1 MPRGNTVSVLH
12 TLYRGT
18 LVARVR
24 YRQWDRPCATTMLVC
39 LPPDAARTA
48 GTVRRELRARLAGR
62 VHLVG
67 AVLDAAHFPV
77 WRRPDRIERPLLLAG
92 RDVPPGPMLGFCAGG
107 PIGLL
112 DLATTGQRLLPLAVA
127 TYTDWVQATAGAPA
141 ARPWWLFL
149 DRHISDPDRYPLSL
163 AAHEFAAQPQ
173 IAAMLHHD
181 AIAIDTGDRFDGD
194 CYGPGLTALATGAA
208 TYAEYLAGVLTF
220 AGGLITLDGDLLVP
234 SFIDVLVEQSLPE
247 RAAYHQQARS
257 YLAAADP
264 RTVLVAVTCH
274 R

>member
-1 MPRGNTVSVLH
+1 MSILR

-18 LVARVR
+18 LAARVR
-24 YRQWDRPCATTMLVC
+24 RRQWDRPCRTTMLVC
-39 LPPDAARTA
+39 LPPDATRTA
-48 GTVRRELRARLAGR
+48 RTVRRELRARLTGR
-62 VHLVG
+62 VHPVG
-67 AVLDAAHFPV
+67 KVLDAAHFPE
-77 WRRPDRIERPLLLAG
+77 WRRPDRVERPLLFDV
-92 RDVPPGPMLGFCAGG
+92 RDVPLGPPFAFCAGG

-112 DLATTGQRLLPLAVA
+112 DLATTGQWLLPQAIA
-127 TYTDWVQATAGAPA
+127 TYAHWAHATAGTPEAQ
-141 ARPWWLFL
+141 PWWLFL
-149 DRHISDPDRYPLSL
+149 DRHTSDPDLYPLSH

-181 AIAIDTGDRFDGD
+181 AIAIDDGDRFDGD

-247 RAAYHQQARS
+247 RAAYHQQART